1 MFTFVCIHNEYY
13 RLDVDQCIR
22 RNVQDHLEVDDPD
35 YYEFEAH
42 IFFDDAMEAHADD
55 EYDYQVNSFVKLL
68 VDTVDKGARLVLDG
82 PNKC

>member
-1 MFTFVCIHNEYY
+1 MFTVICKHNEYY

-68 VDTVDKGARLVLDG
+68 VDTIDKGAR
-82 PNKC
+82 